1 MTPKKLKLVTYVSL
15 GISAFYMF
23 ILFAFSIM
31 TDSDLNM
38 YLYMI
43 AVLGWI
49 MVLIGSYLM
58 MKGHKNGYY
67 MYVVGFL
74 LNLAVIFEIL
84 VMISFLWFL
93 YGLYVILTD
102 QETHVYLKLND
113 SVLEN
118 PFKKKI
124 VPTHSSEVHV
134 DNHEQQIIDYV
145 KQTES
150 KGYAD
155 EQIKQTLL
163 ASGYDAALVDDAI
176 SKARASLL
184 PQEKKL

>member
-1 MTPKKLKLVTYVSL
+1 MTPKKLKLVTLVSL

-31 TDSDLNM
+31 TDSDINM

-67 MYVVGFL
+67 MFVVGYF
-74 LNLAVIFEIL
+74 LNLMVIFELL
-84 VMISFLWFL
+84 VMVSFLWFF
-93 YGLYVILTD
+93 YGLYVVLTD

-113 SVLEN
+113 SFFEN
-118 PFKKKI
+118 PLKKRI
-124 VPTHSSEVHV
+124 VPTHSSEIHV
-134 DNHEQQIIDYV
+134 DNHEQQIIDYIKLTEAKGYTDGQV
-145 KQTES
+145 KQ
-150 KGYAD
+150 A
-155 EQIKQTLL
+155 LL
-163 ASGYDAALVDDAI
+163 GAGYDEALVDDAI
-176 SKARASLL
+176 NKARNSVLR
-184 PQEKKL
+184 

>member
-1 MTPKKLKLVTYVSL
+1 MTPKKLKLVTLVSM

-31 TDSDLNM
+31 TDSNITM
-38 YLYMI
+38 YLYII

-49 MVLIGSYLM
+49 MVLMGSYIM

-67 MYVVGFL
+67 MFVVGFL
-74 LNLAVIFEIL
+74 LNIAVIFEIL
-84 VMISFLWFL
+84 VMVSFLWFL

-113 SVLEN
+113 STLEN

-124 VPTHSSEVHV
+124 VPTHSSDVHV

-145 KQTES
+145 KQTEA
-150 KGYAD
+150 KGYTDA
-155 EQIKQTLL
+155 QVKQALL
-163 ASGYDAALVDDAI
+163 GAGYDKVLIDDAI
-176 SKARASLL
+176 NKARNSVMT
-184 PQEKKL
+184 